1 MTQPP
6 INKGLF
12 FNHGDHWKRIR
23 TIITPTFSTGKLK
36 GVRSHEI
43 IYCYV
48 ILFNFISF
56 INRKYYLRVVTKC
69 KVFMALQM
77 NPDINRY
84 SENLADK
91 MEKLAKSKE
100 KVEIKR

>member
-48 ILFNFISF
+48 ILFYIIHKSQIVF
-56 INRKYYLRVVTKC
+56 RVVTKC